1 MLLTLD
7 VGNNGIVLCGAEGGE
22 RCFRFLLSSN
32 RERSADE
39 YAVLMELM
47 LKGGGFSPKDAEGA
61 IAASVVPQ
69 LTQVV
74 CDAVERCS
82 GHRPML
88 VGPGV
93 KSGLN
98 IRMDDPTE
106 LGGDL
111 VAAAVGALD
120 RYPLPCL
127 VVDMG
132 AATAIGVLDAGG
144 SYIGG
149 LICPGVALS
158 GESLA
163 HGASQLSEVSLEPPR
178 RLIGKNTRES
188 MRSGLLYGAAA
199 MLDGIIDRV
208 EAELGTSSSVVL
220 TGEDAAALVP
230 CCRRSADMCVDEDLI
245 MRGLWKIY
253 YKNIK

>member
-1 MLLTLD
+1 
-7 VGNNGIVLCGAEGGE
+7 
-22 RCFRFLLSSN
+22 
-32 RERSADE
+32 
-39 YAVLMELM
+39 
-47 LKGGGFSPKDAEGA
+47 
-61 IAASVVPQ
+61 
-69 LTQVV
+69 
-74 CDAVERCS
+74 
-82 GHRPML
+82 ML

-188 MRSGLLYGAAA
+188 TARRPCWTALSTESKPSWARRPASSSPARMPPPSSPAAA
-199 MLDGIIDRV
+199 
-208 EAELGTSSSVVL
+208 
-220 TGEDAAALVP
+220 AARICAWT
-230 CCRRSADMCVDEDLI
+230 RT
-245 MRGLWKIY
+245 
-253 YKNIK
+253 